1 MHQLR
6 VALILSAGLAAAS
19 CGSSTTEPEDTLTES
34 EALALIEVAMG
45 QALQLSDDAL
55 GGDDGPAIPGP
66 LLFNLPCTMGG
77 TVGLNAQVR
86 PVGDPSGETGG
97 VGISV
102 ALTHSGCVE
111 RHETTGITFTLDG
124 APDLDVDIELSVS
137 PQFIFQVSG
146 TVDGSVRWATDD
158 GRSGTCAIDV
168 ALEPGDDPN
177 ALLSLDVTGQAC
189 GAQIMESF
197 NAPGLP
203 G

>member
-6 VALILSAGLAAAS
+6 AGLILSAGLAAAS
-19 CGSSTTEPEDTLTES
+19 CGGSTTEPEDTLTEA

-45 QALQLSDDAL
+45 QALELSDDAL
-55 GGDDGPAIPGP
+55 GGDGGPGIPGP
-66 LLFNLPCTMGG
+66 LQLTLPCTMGG

-86 PVGDPSGETGG
+86 PVGDPGGETGG

-102 ALTHSGCVE
+102 TLAHSGCVE

-137 PQFIFQVSG
+137 PQFAFQISG
-146 TVDGSVRWATDD
+146 SLDGSVRWATDD

-197 NAPGLP
+197 NEPELLG
-203 G
+203 